1 MAGYRVL
8 GVLQKTMEYKTRFD
22 RDTIVKRFKNHGF
35 SDELANLFADAY
47 TADDISV
54 ARRYLDSKVASN
66 RQKSVEDGRNEWL
79 ENTTKSN
86 KAKTPKNQDEILKEI
101 SSNQTPFKLIDDSD
115 MTPELKSR
123 LENDGYT
130 LEREPESGVW
140 EVSRSVSNEE
150 IKSDDVVNSDNLFKK
165 IRDASKKILSTF
177 LGKTSKNNIDGREV
191 KFTKRSLEKMTS
203 GSAVGKSLDNGFTRD
218 DHYEAAQN
226 ILEIFKTAKFLQTE
240 KPKNGSLDIL
250 GVHKYMGEYKNANV
264 KITIKEIKENGNR
277 FYSIELLELLSRDM
291 QSGDPKTGNL
301 DNTAIIHTGEE
312 PPRPR
317 TSSPYNANTETIPNQ
332 NIKQAETAK
341 ELNVSRAERRAMGIE
356 EPKGKTLV
364 ID

>member
-1 MAGYRVL
+1 MA
-8 GVLQKTMEYKTRFD
+8 
-22 RDTIVKRFKNHGF
+22 
-35 SDELANLFADAY
+35 
-47 TADDISV
+47 
-54 ARRYLDSKVASN
+54 
-66 RQKSVEDGRNEWL
+66 
-79 ENTTKSN
+79 
-86 KAKTPKNQDEILKEI
+86 
-101 SSNQTPFKLIDDSD
+101 
-115 MTPELKSR
+115 
-123 LENDGYT
+123 
-130 LEREPESGVW
+130 
-140 EVSRSVSNEE
+140 
-150 IKSDDVVNSDNLFKK
+150 NSDNLFKK

-203 GSAVGKSLDNGFTRD
+203 GSAVGKSLDNGFTRE

-332 NIKQAETAK
+332 SIKEAETTAK
-341 ELNVSRAERRAMGIE
+341 TAEPTPKPQEPLATTAQTSKTQETQAKAEPNTNSRLEKIKKFIQGKTNKALDSEIKTYNELYRYVLDDFAKAHPDELNLPKYASEMANYITKEFLVKHDKEIKEIINKKTSGENRQIALNAFENLKQNFDELRSVGIGDLRK
-356 EPKGKTLV
+356 PTAKDIKDK
-364 ID
+364 IA